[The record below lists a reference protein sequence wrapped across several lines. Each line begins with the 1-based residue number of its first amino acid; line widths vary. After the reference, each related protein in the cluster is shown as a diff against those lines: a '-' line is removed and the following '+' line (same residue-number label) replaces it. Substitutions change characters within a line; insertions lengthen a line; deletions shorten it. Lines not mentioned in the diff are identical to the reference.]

1 MATIQHYIQELL
13 FERDCVVVP
22 DFGGFITNF
31 QSAKLDRSLNFIS
44 PAKRWVAFN
53 SLLKNDDGLLSHFIA
68 KSEGISVEETTIK
81 IRAFVDALKFRLR
94 NSEQVYLEHIGF
106 FELNKEN
113 KLVFTPLSEQNYCS
127 DSFGL
132 STVHIYPKRN
142 QEIESPQVESK
153 TKLLVFRGADR
164 AAERVVK
171 TSKKT
176 AATVK
181 KLVPFMTG
189 VATAVLLGIGILSYE
204 EQNSLSTMN
213 PFVGITAR
221 KPVPAP
227 IIETKSR
234 FETLSK
240 DIQPSQDSIATSSG
254 NSDISYTNK
263 GDYFVI
269 VGSFGSE
276 ANAQKFVKEL
286 QSKGFSNAT
295 VIEPEKKGKLIKV
308 AANAYHNENEAYT
321 QSTSIKSKLRASAW
335 IFKSSK
341 KQ

>member
-68 KSEGISVEETTIK
+68 KSEGISLEESTIK

-94 NSEQVYLEHIGF
+94 NSEQVYLEKIGF

-113 KLVFTPLSEQNYCS
+113 KLVFTPLAEQNYCS

-132 STVHIYPKRN
+132 STINIYPKRN
-142 QEIESPQVESK
+142 QEVETPKIESKS
-153 TKLLVFRGADR
+153 KLLAFKGADR

-181 KLVPFMTG
+181 KLIPFMTG

-227 IIETKSR
+227 VIVTKSQV
-234 FETLSK
+234 
-240 DIQPSQDSIATSSG
+240 DTSSRVIQAKTDSSALKE
-254 NSDISYTNK
+254 NSPSYTNK

-269 VGSFGSE
+269 VGSFGNE

-286 QSKGFSNAT
+286 QSKGFSNAS
-295 VIEPEKKGKLIKV
+295 VIEPERKGKLIKV
-308 AANAYHNENEAYT
+308 SANSYNNENEAYT
-321 QSTSIKSKLRASAW
+321 ESATIKSKLRASAW

-341 KQ
+341 K

>member
-31 QSAKLDRSLNFIS
+31 QSAKLDRSLNYIS

-68 KSEGISVEETTIK
+68 KSEGVSLEESTIK

-94 NSEQVYLEHIGF
+94 NAEQVYLENIGF

-113 KLVFTPLSEQNYCS
+113 KLVFTPLSNQNYCS

-132 STVHIYPKRN
+132 SAVNIYPSKRN
-142 QEIESPQVESK
+142 QDIELPQVEAKSK
-153 TKLLVFRGADR
+153 LSVFRGADR
-164 AAERVVK
+164 AAERVAK
-171 TSKKT
+171 TSKRT

-213 PFVGITAR
+213 PFVGITTR
-221 KPVPAP
+221 KSVPAP
-227 IIETKSR
+227 IIETKSK
-234 FETLSK
+234 FDTLSSEIK
-240 DIQPSQDSIATSSG
+240 PSQDSVTTSQG
-254 NSDISYTNK
+254 NNLTYTNND
-263 GDYFVI
+263 DYFVI
-269 VGSFGSE
+269 VGSFGNE

-295 VIEPEKKGKLIKV
+295 VIEPERKGRLIKV
-308 AANAYHNENEAYT
+308 SANSYHNENQAYT
-321 QSTSIKSKLRASAW
+321 ESAAIKSKLRASAW

-341 KQ
+341 K